1 MSRKKNTII
10 IVGGPT
16 AVGKTDA
23 AIQLALHFNTSI
35 LSADSRQCYRE
46 MDIGVAKPG
55 KEELDLVPHY
65 FINSHSIHDNVDV
78 VVYEKYALEHLDLAF
93 EKSKVV
99 VVVGGTGLY
108 IKALCEGLDEMP
120 EIAAELRQ
128 ELRTTY
134 EEKGI
139 EWLQEALKK
148 QDPLF
153 YEQGEIQNPQRGL
166 RALEFVLTTGESI
179 KSYQKKAPKE
189 RPFNIIKIGLEM
201 ERALLNERINK
212 RVDIMMENG
221 QLEEVKG
228 LLPFA
233 DLNALQTV
241 GYSEIFAFLNGEMSL
256 ELAVEKIKT
265 NTRRY
270 AKRQMTWFKNQDNF
284 EWFGPTDI
292 ENMLIFIKSTGYD
305 CD

>member
-1 MSRKKNTII
+1 MSAKKNTII

-23 AIQLALHFNTSI
+23 AIKLALHFKTSI

-46 MDIGVAKPG
+46 MNIGVAKPAE
-55 KEELDLVPHY
+55 EELALVPHY

-78 VVYEKYALEHLDLAF
+78 AVYEKYALEHLDLAF
-93 EKSKVV
+93 EKSRVV

-128 ELRTTY
+128 ELRSTY

-139 EWLQEALKK
+139 EWLQDALKN

-166 RALEFVLTTGESI
+166 RALEFVLTTGVSI

-189 RPFNIIKIGLEM
+189 RPFNIIKMGLEM
-201 ERALLNERINK
+201 ERPLLNERINK
-212 RVDIMMENG
+212 RVDIMMASG
-221 QLEEVKG
+221 QLEEAKG

-233 DLNALQTV
+233 HLNALQTV
-241 GYSEIFAFLNGEMSL
+241 GYSEIFAYLNNEMGL
-256 ELAVEKIKT
+256 ELAVDKIKT

-284 EWFGPTDI
+284 EWFSPTDI
-292 ENMLIFIKSTGYD
+292 ENMLTFIKSTGYD
-305 CD
+305 FD